1 MKAIVKAGLIISM
14 IFLGAAAFGQ
24 TKEVVTEKGNDGRR
38 TAHTYFDV
46 VLNLVS
52 TNLHYGNANTSV
64 KEYKKPVLGAQAGVS
79 FQAGIT
85 PNFSLVPEL
94 YFIMK
99 GGKLKE
105 GNPETGV
112 ERTLRFYT
120 AELPVLARFHLGKL
134 YINAGPSIA
143 YNFGGTSKVENSSKA
158 LSFTNSS
165 EGFKRF
171 DAGVQMGGG
180 FEFPLKQKRVA
191 LDFRYNYGLTNISYG
206 KEMYN
211 RSFIVSIHFSRAWK
225 TNPLG
230 RR

>member
-14 IFLGAAAFGQ
+14 IFPCAAIGQ
-24 TKEVVTEKGNDGRR
+24 TTATMPEKGNDGRR

-52 TNLHYGNANTSV
+52 TNLHYGDANSAM
-64 KEYKKPVLGAQAGVS
+64 KDYKKSVLGAQAGVS

-94 YFIMK
+94 YFMMK

-105 GNPETGV
+105 GNPQTGV

-120 AELPVLARFHLGKL
+120 AELPVLARIHLGKL
-134 YINAGPSIA
+134 YVNAGPSIA
-143 YNFGGTSKVENSSKA
+143 YNFGGTNTMEHSSKA
-158 LSFTNSS
+158 LSFQNTS
-165 EGFKRF
+165 EGYRRF
-171 DAGVQMGGG
+171 EAGIQAGGG
-180 FEFPLKQKRVA
+180 FEFPFKQKRVA
-191 LDFRYNYGLTNISYG
+191 IDLRYNYGLTNISYG

-225 TNPLG
+225 SNPLG
-230 RR
+230 RN

>member
-14 IFLGAAAFGQ
+14 IFPGAAFGQ
-24 TKEVVTEKGNDGRR
+24 TNETVNEKLNDGRR

-52 TNLHYGNANTSV
+52 TNLNYGDANNSL
-64 KEYKKPVLGAQAGVS
+64 KDYKKSVLGAQAGVS

-85 PNFSLVPEL
+85 SHFSLVPEL
-94 YFIMK
+94 YFMMK

-105 GNPETGV
+105 GNLQTGV

-120 AELPVLARFHLGKL
+120 AELPVLARLHLGKL

-158 LSFTNSS
+158 LSFTNST
-165 EGFKRF
+165 EG
-171 DAGVQMGGG
+171 
-180 FEFPLKQKRVA
+180 LKQKRVA
-191 LDFRYNYGLTNISYG
+191 VDLRYNYGLTNISYG

-225 TNPLG
+225 TNPIG
-230 RR
+230 RN

>member
-14 IFLGAAAFGQ
+14 IFPAAVFGQ
-24 TKEVVTEKGNDGRR
+24 TTATELEKVNDGRR

-52 TNLHYGNANTSV
+52 TNLNYGDANSAL
-64 KEYKKPVLGAQAGVS
+64 KDYKKSVLGAQAGVS

-85 PNFSLVPEL
+85 SHFSLVPEL
-94 YFIMK
+94 YFMMK

-105 GNPETGV
+105 GNPETGA

-134 YINAGPSIA
+134 YVNAGPSIA
-143 YNFGGTSKVENSSKA
+143 YNFGGTNKVENSSKA

-171 DAGVQMGGG
+171 EAGVQMGGG

-191 LDFRYNYGLTNISYG
+191 FDFRYNYGLSNISYG

-225 TNPLG
+225 TNPIG
-230 RR
+230 IR